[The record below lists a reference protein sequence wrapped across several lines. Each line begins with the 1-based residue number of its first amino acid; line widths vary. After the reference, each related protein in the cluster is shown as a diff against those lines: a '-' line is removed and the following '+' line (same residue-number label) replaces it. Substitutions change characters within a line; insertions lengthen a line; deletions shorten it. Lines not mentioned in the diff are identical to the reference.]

1 MNTKKYLQTI
11 INHFCIDNFVS
22 NMFFRCLCI
31 GLFLFSSLCCFA
43 DDYRK
48 ETVGDRVVTE
58 RRTQRYSFYL
68 YTIDKYDSKM
78 SDVKSKKKPYIA
90 FTTVPAWTN
99 YPLHRQETDKL
110 VEYCRSVFDNNK
122 RPTVDDMHI
131 SVGYIL
137 VDDGSVICTRIK
149 SDVCL
154 FDLYTP
160 KEISDM
166 FDKISTFK
174 YSTPLVLYPKEG
186 YHEADMSIW

>member
-1 MNTKKYLQTI
+1 MQQNAIMQNQQI
-11 INHFCIDNFVS
+11 SDI
-22 NMFFRCLCI
+22 FFHCLCI
-31 GLFLFSSLCCFA
+31 GIFLVSSLCCFA

-48 ETVGDRVVTE
+48 ETVENRVVTE
-58 RRTQRYSFYL
+58 RHILEYGFYV
-68 YTIDKYDSKM
+68 YTINEYDNKATEIRRKKTPYDVVTKY
-78 SDVKSKKKPYIA
+78 
-90 FTTVPAWTN
+90 PAWTN

-110 VEYCRSVFDNNK
+110 VKYCRSVFDNNK

-149 SDVCL
+149 SDICL